1 MPDLFM
7 DLYLLMEK
15 QVSTVHNLTAAV
27 ERQIAALRQDSLN
40 DLNNALEEIGAHGV
54 ELARLEDTRLGVQ
67 IELEKVLGLPEGAGL
82 KDLLPYAPPDLQGP
96 MTALRD
102 RLKDALRAL
111 QEANSI
117 AQAMSACALQLHT
130 TMLRLLTNRG
140 GETYGAGGKI
150 DGGGAAGSLDRSV

>member
-1 MPDLFM
+1 MRDLFK

-15 QVSTVHNLTAAV
+15 QALAVQNLTAAV

-40 DLNNALEEIGAHGV
+40 DLNDALEEIGAHGV
-54 ELARLEDTRLGVQ
+54 ELAGLEDTRLGVQ
-67 IELEKVLGLPEGAGL
+67 IELEKALGLPEGTAL

-117 AQAMSACALQLHT
+117 AQAMSACALQLNT
-130 TMLRLLTNRG
+130 TMLRLLTSGG

-150 DGGGAAGSLDRSV
+150 QGGGAAGSLDRSV